1 VECGHDLSAF
11 TEGTTDPFDQGIE
24 QAFDYSEQRQI
35 GALFLP
41 TGCGSPSAISGEDS
55 LEQRFLALDV
65 GLGPIAS

>member
-1 VECGHDLSAF
+1 MRRGKIGVECGHDLSAF

-41 TGCGSPSAISGEDS
+41 TGCASPSAITGVVRLNKD
-55 LEQRFLALDV
+55 F
-65 GLGPIAS
+65 